1 MAAGLRLVWKWQK
14 SKTWPHALSKYW
26 KLAKR
31 DLGRPKRKGR
41 YRDKEER
48 QEKNEENMSRQ
59 ILKNVITE
67 TKINSNFILKRK
79 TFEIFYLFCS
89 FVF

>member
-1 MAAGLRLVWKWQK
+1 MARRAAVPIIA
-14 SKTWPHALSKYW
+14 S
-26 KLAKR
+26 
-31 DLGRPKRKGR
+31 
-41 YRDKEER
+41 RDKEER